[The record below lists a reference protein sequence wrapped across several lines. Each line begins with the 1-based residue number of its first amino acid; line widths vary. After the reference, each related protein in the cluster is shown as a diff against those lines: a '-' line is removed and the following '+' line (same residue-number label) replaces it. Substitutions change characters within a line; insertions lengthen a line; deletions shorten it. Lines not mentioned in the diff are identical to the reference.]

1 MRVYFN
7 FHCYIQNKPIAK
19 MFIAIVNTCSMCIL
33 YCCLLLCS
41 HGEHHQESRLPCHT
55 NTKQPASMHQLELQS
70 SWLLTRVL
78 HERIEWHCFRQCKKT
93 QATITSSRVCS
104 GVMKHCH
111 DRGRDQGRSTPSAAL
126 HVVCTNRVALL
137 QRLLCWPTV

>member
-1 MRVYFN
+1 MKNVLPHARVFQLSLTLLHTKQT
-7 FHCYIQNKPIAK
+7 HCKN
-19 MFIAIVNTCSMCIL
+19 VHCNSEHVLNVECIL
-33 YCCLLLCS
+33 YCCLLICS

-104 GVMKHCH
+104 GVIKHCH
-111 DRGRDQGRSTPSAAL
+111 DRGRDQGRSRPSAAL
-126 HVVCTNRVALL
+126 HVVCTN
-137 QRLLCWPTV
+137 